1 MVVKRDGLARA
12 RRSAGFTQEKLA
24 EALHVDVSTVGNW
37 ESGKTEPLPFKR
49 PKLARLLGVTAE
61 KLEALLV
68 RAEAST
74 SAVAGSIGAL
84 GRVDNPSVADLRHC
98 LEQVQLD
105 YDTAPSTSLLATA
118 SQNHGQIGYL
128 RRNAGAKRDRR
139 ELVVLEAESAILMG
153 QLVWDASQR
162 QDHQTPRIYLE
173 QAVDAAGR
181 GGDKVVEAYAR
192 LRISFLS
199 LYGDKAPQAGLHEA
213 QRSADTASSAS
224 PALAGLALLHVAEAN
239 AMLGKRAAC
248 DKALDDA
255 RAQLDRAHDVD
266 LAAEYLTSAEI
277 DRMAG
282 SCYLF
287 LGLLNRAEAILRPA
301 ASALANK
308 KKSQAIV
315 LGNLSLA
322 YIQQGELQAATAS
335 LHQAIDAL
343 ETSRGG
349 GGLMLA
355 FEAGRKLRPWRQE
368 TAVQDLHDR
377 LFMLM
382 ATP

>member
-1 MVVKRDGLARA
+1 MVAKRDGLARA

-74 SAVAGSIGAL
+74 SSVAGSIGAL
-84 GRVDNPSVADLRHC
+84 GRTDNPTVADLRQC

-139 ELVVLEAESAILMG
+139 ELIVLEAESAILMG

-162 QDHQTPRIYLE
+162 QDHQTPRTYLE

-181 GGDKVVEAYAR
+181 SGDKVAEAYAR

-255 RAQLDRAHDVD
+255 RAQLDRVHDVD

-287 LGLLNRAEAILRPA
+287 LGLPNQAEAILRPA

-377 LFMLM
+377 LFTLM